1 MRLLLSAIGF
11 GLVLIGAV
19 QIYGA
24 VHVHASV
31 DNGQKLII
39 LGLIVI
45 VARWLILGRRP

>member
-19 QIYGA
+19 QIYG